1 MAGSPKKRARQEQAA
16 LKELQLKG
24 QAVNREEAAK
34 LPRVRYTPEMARN
47 ACDLIVSGLPIE
59 DSVLN
64 GIVIAQGVATTLKI
78 HPSTFWDWQKEHKEF
93 AESIARAREESA
105 HRIADRI
112 QQLAD
117 VALKDPAMANSV
129 RVAADILKWSAMVR
143 NRKEFGDKFEHTV
156 KGDSF
161 VAWLDRIAKMDKGNE
176 VGEERVTASG

>member
-1 MAGSPKKRARQEQAA
+1 MAGSPKKRARREQAA
-16 LKELQLKG
+16 MKELQLKG
-24 QAVNREEAAK
+24 QAQNREESAK
-34 LPRVRYTPEMARN
+34 LPRVRYTPELAKD

-64 GIVIAQGVATTLKI
+64 GVVIAKGVATQLKI
-78 HPSTFWDWQKEHKEF
+78 HPSTFWDWQKAHTEF
-93 AESIARAREESA
+93 AENIARAREESS

-117 VALKDPAMANSV
+117 VALSDPTMANSC

-156 KGDSF
+156 KGESF
-161 VAWLDRIAKMDKGNE
+161 MDVLMRIA
-176 VGEERVTASG
+176 EEEEKEKLSA

>member
-1 MAGSPKKRARQEQAA
+1 MAGSPKKRARREQAA
-16 LKELQLKG
+16 KEAQLRT
-24 QAVNREEAAK
+24 QAENREEAAK
-34 LPRVRYTPEMARN
+34 LPRVRYTPDLAKR
-47 ACDLIVSGLPIE
+47 ACELIVSGLPIE

-64 GIVIAQGVATTLKI
+64 SVVIAQGVATRLKI
-78 HPSTFWDWQKEHKEF
+78 HPSTFWDWQKEHTEF
-93 AESIARAREESA
+93 AENIARAREESS

-117 VALKDPAMANSV
+117 VALSDPAMANSC

-161 VAWLDRIAKMDKGNE
+161 LACLDRVAKMDKGNE
-176 VGEERVTASG
+176 EQTMIEG